1 MHLMKLMELINA
13 DTILE
18 TKDSYQIDLFKRNLE
33 DYVNWLRSSD
43 TLTVREH
50 ESLSNMLSSP
60 DKENFILALKILK
73 LKKLKTGET
82 EYE

>member
-1 MHLMKLMELINA
+1 MELLNT

-33 DYVNWLRSSD
+33 DYVNWLRSSN

-60 DKENFILALKILK
+60 DKENFILALEILK
-73 LKKLKTGET
+73 LKKPNHDGNTIYSRES
-82 EYE
+82 

>member
-1 MHLMKLMELINA
+1 MELINA

-60 DKENFILALKILK
+60 DKENFILALEILK
-73 LKKLKTGET
+73 LKKPNQDGNTIHSRES
-82 EYE
+82 